1 MKHYTS
7 SKFRDLYQGLPAEIQ
22 KLADKNYELLKGNPT
37 HPSLKLK
44 CIQNELWSVRVGDH
58 YRALGIKI
66 EDGFQWIWI
75 GSHESYNK
83 MI

>member
-1 MKHYTS
+1 MKHYSS
-7 SKFRDLYQGLPAEIQ
+7 SKFRDFYQRLPAEIQ
-22 KLADKNYELLKGNPT
+22 KLADKNYKLLKEDHT

-44 CIQNELWSVRVGDH
+44 CFKEGLWSVRVGGH
-58 YRALGIKI
+58 YRAVGIKV

-83 MI
+83 M